1 MELPLFP
8 LNSVLFP
15 GMPLTLHIF
24 EERYQIMINEC
35 IENETPFGVV
45 QIEEGVEALGPLA
58 KPRLIGTTA
67 RIVEVQRLPLG
78 RMNISAVGRDRF
90 RVSDYYTH
98 PEKGYMIGDVEIIPM
113 DESNEPAIRRGAR
126 RLRNYFE
133 RYLDARQQAGQLQF
147 KRDQIPTEYR
157 ALAFLSAFILDND
170 LIDKQGLLEVDNAQ
184 DLLQQLIQVYQREAL
199 LMEILL
205 SPPDDIM
212 APDTPFS
219 LN

>member
-35 IENETPFGVV
+35 IDNDTPFGVV
-45 QIEEGVEALGPLA
+45 QIEEGLEALGPLA
-58 KPRLIGTTA
+58 KPRAIGTTA
-67 RIVEVQRLPLG
+67 HITEVQRLPFG
-78 RMNISAVGRDRF
+78 RLNISAVGRDRF
-90 RVSDYYTH
+90 KINDYYIDE
-98 PEKGYMIGDVEIIPM
+98 EKGYMVGKVDLIPI
-113 DESNEPAIRRGAR
+113 DESNMDQVQRDAR
-126 RLRNYFE
+126 RLRIYFE

-170 LIDKQGLLEVDNAQ
+170 TIDKQSLLEVDSAQ
-184 DLLQQLIQVYQREAL
+184 ELVQQLIQVYQREAL
-199 LMEILL
+199 FMGILL
-205 SPPDDIM
+205 SPPDEILM
-212 APDTPFS
+212 PDTPFS
-219 LN
+219 FN